1 MRDLRPA
8 HHDEEWPPLATTGES
23 PRTETKTQ
31 HSQKIN
37 IQINFLKKFPFK
49 MRWKH
54 FQIFL
59 YGEVTDALTSGL
71 INIGGGPFWL
81 CHSLSALVSLS
92 PPLLGPSC
100 LLAGQ
105 PSRSSTPSAT
115 TFLKHCK
122 LLKTQVD
129 VKCQNI
135 CCHNCRSS
143 DRWALNLVELFL
155 SLDWLKVEIIPF
167 FSKGKSS
174 LFSQNCRPVEV
185 AGQPIETWS
194 SFPQKMA
201 GLGLCP
207 T

>member
-1 MRDLRPA
+1 MKTFPDFSLWGDYWCSNLWPDEHRRGSVLTLPQPVRPGL
-8 HHDEEWPPLATTGES
+8 PLT
-23 PRTETKTQ
+23 
-31 HSQKIN
+31 
-37 IQINFLKKFPFK
+37 F
-49 MRWKH
+49 
-54 FQIFL
+54 
-59 YGEVTDALTSGL
+59 
-71 INIGGGPFWL
+71 
-81 CHSLSALVSLS
+81 
-92 PPLLGPSC
+92 
-100 LLAGQ
+100 LAGQ
-105 PSRSSTPSAT
+105 PSWSSAPPAT
-115 TFLKHCK
+115 ASLKHCK
-122 LLKTQVD
+122 LLKTQTD

-143 DRWALNLVELFL
+143 DRWALSLVELFL

-167 FSKGKSS
+167 SSKGKSS

>member
-1 MRDLRPA
+1 
-8 HHDEEWPPLATTGES
+8 
-23 PRTETKTQ
+23 
-31 HSQKIN
+31 
-37 IQINFLKKFPFK
+37 

-59 YGEVTDALTSGL
+59 CGEITDALTSGL
-71 INIGGGPFWL
+71 VSIGGGPFWL

-92 PPLLGPSC
+92 PPLLGS
-100 LLAGQ
+100 LVDHQ
-105 PSRSSTPSAT
+105 PHQPQAS
-115 TFLKHCK
+115 LKHCK
-122 LLKTQVD
+122 LLKTQID

-143 DRWALNLVELFL
+143 DRWALSLVELFL

-167 FSKGKSS
+167 SSKGKSS

-194 SFPQKMA
+194 SFPPKMA